1 MGGKLR
7 GEEQSIGKC
16 RKEKF
21 GPMFSMLDMDG
32 DILYRMSVLSPEC
45 FFFFLYGCSLNL
57 CSKSFVLKQGES
69 LCKIQVLRLVL

>member
-21 GPMFSMLDMDG
+21 GPLFSMLDMDG

-45 FFFFLYGCSLNL
+45 FFVLSFFTVVALIYAP
-57 CSKSFVLKQGES
+57 KVLF
-69 LCKIQVLRLVL
+69 